1 MGDKFRILKENEVYY
16 KNYDNPGAY
25 IFNDDD
31 YDEDYD
37 YDKDDEKI
45 AVLKAKQYAEL
56 LSTYQSDKREL
67 IIE

>member
-1 MGDKFRILKENEVYY
+1 METKLFKRTDNLGIKSIEVY
-16 KNYDNPGAY
+16 DNKGNWYNTYPY
-25 IFNDDD
+25 
-31 YDEDYD
+31 